1 MKPQNPAIN
10 FLKRKETA
18 GGLLSYLSGGAA
30 VPALLNALSPGN
42 LRQSALKREEQVL
55 EAQRQAEEAAFQE
68 EQRLQSAFQEA
79 VMAKRAPAVSGKEA
93 AIAGGISL
101 LGGLLGARPQY
112 TQGAFNQFMGN
123 RQQAAD
129 EEQQKQML
137 AAKMALET
145 GMQGVDHRRKM
156 SGFDMARE
164 KMMAGR
170 AAGAADQMDA
180 ISAARQKQEM
190 DMAAAQ
196 AKAQGEAFDR
206 QLKAAGTAADLVGM
220 LDTATDRGQVHAIAQ
235 ILQQVGSP
243 LQPNV
248 INAAAK
254 AADERGALPGRKF
267 DFESGLAVQKLGI
280 EQEKLR
286 IDWAKYGLDVAKTN
300 QQMDISQRNL
310 AMAEQKHAERVLTQ
324 PERQAAVDGVSMTL
338 KPLLDAFNKAKMD
351 PEGDAATI
359 QTELLKTLR
368 RGAALLGANHPAIA
382 KYTSAL
388 KAAGVSPDALATL
401 ESTNPY
407 EYATRPFERALKGAA
422 SAAPEG
428 TPYVWGGQSLSKG
441 IDCSGLVCEVY
452 NNAGIDL
459 GDNTAAGYFGDKRFK
474 PTTREAL
481 RPGDLIFYHS
491 DKKNPGKVSHVGIYM
506 GDGKVKHASSSKGT
520 VTVPMTS
527 LKYPVAGYRTYKNG

>member
-68 EQRLQSAFQEA
+68 EQRLQAAFQEA

-170 AAGAADQMDA
+170 AVGAADQMDA
-180 ISAARQKQEM
+180 ISAAQMK
-190 DMAAAQ
+190 AAAERM
-196 AKAQGEAFDR
+196 KADEDAR
-206 QLKAAGTAADLVGM
+206 RWETEIRLKAGDQATGIVKAFSNANSSGEVYALVNQ
-220 LDTATDRGQVHAIAQ
+220 LAQ
-235 ILQQVGSP
+235 LGVKTPQ
-243 LQPNV
+243 NV
-248 INAAAK
+248 INNIARSAE
-254 AADERGALPGRKF
+254 ERGALPGLKF
-267 DFESGLAVQKLGI
+267 QSDQAYRQAQLGI
-280 EQEKLR
+280 SNSKLQL
-286 IDWAKYGLDVAKTN
+286 DWARYGLDVAKTN

-407 EYATRPFERALKGAA
+407 EYVTRPFERALKGAA
-422 SAAPEG
+422 TAAPEG
-428 TPYVWGGQSLSKG
+428 TPYVWGGQNLSKG

-452 NNAGIDL
+452 KNAGIDL
-459 GDNTAAGYFGDKRFK
+459 GDSTAAGYFGDKRFK